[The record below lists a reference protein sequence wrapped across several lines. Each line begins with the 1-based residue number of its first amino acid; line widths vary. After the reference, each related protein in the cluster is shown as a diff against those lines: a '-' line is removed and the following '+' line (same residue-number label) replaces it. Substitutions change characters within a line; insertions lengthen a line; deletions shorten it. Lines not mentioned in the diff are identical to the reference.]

1 MGGTCDP
8 QLEGAQARAAL
19 AATSLDPLAVQR
31 RRAGRSQG
39 MVRRRRVRTHCAHPH
54 ARRPRVLVGAS
65 ARHERAYI
73 APPWTRR
80 GCRITRL
87 GPPAGGSVLSSCSLC
102 DAVAGVGRASGAK
115 AAGAHRGHQREP
127 GADWRGARCMPRGRG
142 RRPRAV
148 ARSLAREDHT
158 TTPRWRARAR
168 IVLSRRERPVS
179 RIGQK
184 KEKSTTCEPSTLRR
198 SAWSRPTRRPSLG
211 VHVVASPGSHGALE
225 GGGLS
230 VRSFSGDNSREQFKY
245 FFCAPYA
252 HIL

>member
-87 GPPAGGSVLSSCSLC
+87 GPPAGGSVLSSGSVLRRRRAACWQCS
-102 DAVAGVGRASGAK
+102 GGESSGAHL
-115 AAGAHRGHQREP
+115 GHRREP
-127 GADWRGARCMPRGRG
+127 GGWIGGRARCMPRGRG

-148 ARSLAREDHT
+148 AVSLAREDRT
-158 TTPRWRARAR
+158 TTPRWRARAKNC
-168 IVLSRRERPVS
+168 VLRRGRRVS
-179 RIGQK
+179 GNGQK
-184 KEKSTTCEPSTLRR
+184 KEKSTTCEPSVLRR
-198 SAWSRPTRRPSLG
+198 RAWSRPTRGLRS
-211 VHVVASPGSHGALE
+211 ARTSPPRRARTAHGKGSG
-225 GGGLS
+225 
-230 VRSFSGDNSREQFKY
+230 
-245 FFCAPYA
+245 
-252 HIL
+252 